1 MGAPKNPVALLE
13 QENNTS
19 RANRILGNFQF
30 DYTMPFLPELRAN
43 LNLGYDL
50 SYSKG
55 DVNTDNSATA
65 STLALA
71 RLGNSS
77 HYEQDKKNLLS
88 DFYLN
93 YKKDLTSI
101 NSSIDVMAG
110 YSYQNFIN
118 QGFSVSNLQDLSLS
132 QTFDYF
138 NELNLQ
144 SFFGR
149 LKYSFD
155 DKYLLTLTYRRDGTS
170 RFSKKNRWADF
181 PSAAFAWK
189 ISEEDFMDG
198 SSLFSNLKLRASW
211 GITGQQNVGS
221 YYPAIAT
228 YLGGTSTAQ
237 YQFGGTFLTT
247 FRAEPFN
254 STLKWEETA
263 TTNVGLD
270 FGLLNGAINGSVDG
284 YYRKTI
290 DLLNFIPFP
299 GGSSLSN
306 AGNANIGSM
315 ENKGVEFSL
324 NTTLISKDDLSLDI
338 AFNATYAETEITKL
352 TTNDGPD
359 YEGVPT
365 GGFSGGVGNTVQRHT
380 VGYAPNSF
388 FVYQQVYNADGKP
401 LEGVYV
407 DRNNDG
413 VITNSDKYRFEKPTA
428 DVTLGFT
435 STLNYKNWNFNMA
448 WRASLGN
455 YVYNN
460 VDSNLGFRHQLLNAA
475 FPNVISNGVHNVL
488 ESGFINGGAERY
500 LSDYYVQDASFV
512 KLDNINIGYNFGDV
526 IGKGTTLSMSGSVQ
540 NVLTITNY
548 EGLDPE
554 VFGGIDY
561 NIYPRPRI
569 ITLGVNL
576 NF

>member
-1 MGAPKNPVALLE
+1 
-13 QENNTS
+13 
-19 RANRILGNFQF
+19 
-30 DYTMPFLPELRAN
+30 
-43 LNLGYDL
+43 
-50 SYSKG
+50 
-55 DVNTDNSATA
+55 
-65 STLALA
+65 
-71 RLGNSS
+71 
-77 HYEQDKKNLLS
+77 
-88 DFYLN
+88 
-93 YKKDLTSI
+93 
-101 NSSIDVMAG
+101 
-110 YSYQNFIN
+110 
-118 QGFSVSNLQDLSLS
+118 
-132 QTFDYF
+132 
-138 NELNLQ
+138 
-144 SFFGR
+144 
-149 LKYSFD
+149 
-155 DKYLLTLTYRRDGTS
+155 
-170 RFSKKNRWADF
+170 
-181 PSAAFAWK
+181 
-189 ISEEDFMDG
+189 
-198 SSLFSNLKLRASW
+198 
-211 GITGQQNVGS
+211 
-221 YYPAIAT
+221 
-228 YLGGTSTAQ
+228 
-237 YQFGGTFLTT
+237 
-247 FRAEPFN
+247 
-254 STLKWEETA
+254 
-263 TTNVGLD
+263 
-270 FGLLNGAINGSVDG
+270 
-284 YYRKTI
+284 
-290 DLLNFIPFP
+290 
-299 GGSSLSN
+299 
-306 AGNANIGSM
+306 M
-315 ENKGVEFSL
+315 ENKGIELSL
-324 NTTLISKDDLSLDI
+324 NSTLISKDDLSLDI

-475 FPNVISNGVHNVL
+475 FPNVISNGVHNVV

-512 KLDNINIGYNFGDV
+512 RLDNINIGYNFGDV
-526 IGKGTTLSMSGSVQ
+526 IGEGTSLSMSGSVQ

-554 VFGGIDY
+554 VFGGVDY